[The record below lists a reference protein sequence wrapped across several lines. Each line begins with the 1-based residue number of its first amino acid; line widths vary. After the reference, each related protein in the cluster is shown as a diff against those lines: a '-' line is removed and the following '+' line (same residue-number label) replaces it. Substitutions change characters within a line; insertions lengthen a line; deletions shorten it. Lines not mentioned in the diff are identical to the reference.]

1 MNATDLVAA
10 LDLPSGC
17 RLDQRVPK
25 KLLVENG
32 APTAADKRRI
42 TEGIEEIYW
51 LAVLKPANI
60 GIPEY
65 RDEVREYLE
74 IALLSVTLRP
84 GAKATR
90 LAELIHRSVPYPVFL
105 LMVQDEALT
114 LSLAHKRWSQG
125 EADKTVLDS
134 GLVCVDLRGPL
145 EVSPA
150 QSFREMM
157 SLSHQPGT
165 NLHALYQGWIDT
177 VLALQVASITGCF
190 TVSVSPEHAEARRD
204 ALRECAT
211 LAAEIAALRSAAA
224 KEKQIHR
231 QVEINLEHKRLQ
243 AKLAVAR
250 EAL

>member
-32 APTAADKRRI
+32 APTAADKRWI
-42 TEGIEEIYW
+42 TEGIEDIYW
-51 LAVLKPANI
+51 LAALKPANI
-60 GIPEY
+60 GVPEC

-84 GAKATR
+84 EAKVAR
-90 LAELIHRSVPYPVFL
+90 LAELIHRAILYPVLL
-105 LMVQDEALT
+105 LMVQGDALT

-125 EADKTVLDS
+125 EADKTVLD
-134 GLVCVDLRGPL
+134 GDLVCAELRGPL
-145 EVSPA
+145 EISVVR
-150 QSFREMM
+150 SFREMM

-177 VLALQVASITGCF
+177 VLALQIASFTGRF
-190 TVSVSPEHAEARRD
+190 TISASPEQAEARRD
-204 ALRECAT
+204 ALRECVT
-211 LAAEIAALRSAAA
+211 LEAEIAALRTAAA